1 MIKHEQFTINKRI
14 KTYLNLTNHNEPKL
28 INLINLINQS
38 NVTNQKNHKNHKN
51 QND

>member
-1 MIKHEQFTINKRI
+1 MIITNEQFTINKRI

-28 INLINLINQS
+28 INLINQS